1 MTNNNQEKR
10 NRRQYMSK
18 RLLYI
23 FIMISAFAFGSDY
36 SLRGVITD
44 AKTGEDLIG
53 AVVSLSN
60 GKGGTFSNSYGFY
73 SLTLPEGKHTFSIT
87 FIGYK
92 PLLINIDL
100 KSNMLKNFELT
111 PSVIALNA
119 VEVNADRP
127 DNNISSTQMSVAKLD
142 IKNIEMMP
150 VLFGESDILKTL
162 QLLPGIS
169 TASEGSTGFSVRG
182 GAIDENLILLDEA
195 TVYSP
200 SHLMGFVSV
209 FNSDALK
216 DVTVY
221 KGGIPASYGGRASSV
236 IDVQMNNGNNKKF
249 AAKAGIG
256 LISSRLTLEG
266 PIVKD
271 RSSFIISGRR
281 SYADIILKALPI
293 DLITNETQLY
303 FYDLNAK
310 VNLTVNDNNRLFASG
325 YFGKDV
331 FGFEGIM
338 GTDWGNT
345 TFTGR
350 WNHIFGDKLFS
361 NTSFIYSDYDYGFQ
375 VSDFIAMSSGI
386 DNYTF
391 KQDFSYFPNPDL
403 TSKIGFNVTSY
414 QFNPGKLTTGSD
426 SMDFKLVMDEQH
438 SVESGIYFSNKQT
451 ITPLFS
457 TEYGL
462 RASMYNQVGPGWIYS
477 YDDENAIS
485 DSTWYD
491 DWEVAQTYWNLE
503 PRVSFNYRLSERN
516 SIKVSYNRMAQYVHQ
531 LSNSTSGQ
539 ATDVWISSSTIV
551 KPLLVDQFA
560 LGYFHNF
567 RDNSIEVS
575 AEIYY
580 KNMHNVSDFE
590 DGTDIMFNDKI
601 ESQIL
606 NGEGRSYGLEL
617 YLKKNFGKFSGWL
630 SYTLARTEQKII
642 SINNDDWYAAKYD
655 RIHDLSIVLNY
666 AFSNKIN
673 LSGTWVYYTGNAVTF
688 PSGQYIIDDQVVP
701 YYTERNGYRMPDY
714 HRLDLNL
721 HLKGRDR
728 KNYSSSWDISIYNV
742 YNRYNAYSISF
753 RASETNLGNMEAV
766 KLSLFGIVPSL
777 TFNINF

>member
-1 MTNNNQEKR
+1 
-10 NRRQYMSK
+10 MSK

-23 FIMISAFAFGSDY
+23 IIMISAFAFGAKH
-36 SLRGVITD
+36 SLRGVISD
-44 AKTGEDLIG
+44 ATTGEDLIG
-53 AVVSLSN
+53 ATISLSD

-73 SLTLPEGKHTFSIT
+73 SLTLPDDEYILNIS

-92 PLLINIDL
+92 DLNYKIDL
-100 KSNMLKNFELT
+100 KSNQVKNFELT
-111 PSVIALNA
+111 PAVIALNE
-119 VEVNADRP
+119 VEVSADRP
-127 DNNISSTQMSVAKLD
+127 DINISSTQMSVAKLN

-221 KGGIPASYGGRASSV
+221 KGGIPATYGGRASSV
-236 IDVQMNNGNNKKF
+236 IDVQMNNGNNKEF
-249 AAKAGIG
+249 SAKAGIG
-256 LISSRLTLEG
+256 LISSRLTVEG

-271 RSSFIISGRR
+271 CCSFIVSARR
-281 SYADIILKALPI
+281 SYADIILKALPL

-310 VNLTVNDNNRLFASG
+310 ANLKIKDNDRLFISG

-331 FGFEGIM
+331 FGFDGIM
-338 GTDWGNT
+338 GTDWGNA

-375 VSDFIAMSSGI
+375 VSDLISMSSGI
-386 DNYTF
+386 DNITF

-403 TSKIGFNVTSY
+403 TTKIGFNTSKY
-414 QFNPGKLTTGSD
+414 TFNPGKLNMGLD
-426 SMDFKLVMDEQH
+426 SADFKLVMDEQG
-438 SVESGIYFSNKQT
+438 SIESGIYFSNEHK

-457 TEYGL
+457 AEYGL
-462 RASMYNQVGPGWIYS
+462 RTSMYNQIGPGWIYS
-477 YDDENAIS
+477 YDEDNYIS
-485 DSTWYD
+485 DSTWYNK
-491 DWEVAQTYWNLE
+491 WEPAQTYWNLE
-503 PRVSFNYRLSERN
+503 PRVSFNYLLSEKN
-516 SIKVSYNRMAQYVHQ
+516 SFKVSYNRMAQYVHQ

-539 ATDVWISSSTIV
+539 ATDVWISSSTLV

-567 RDNSIEVS
+567 LDNGIETSIEV
-575 AEIYY
+575 YY
-580 KNMHNVSDFE
+580 KDMQGVSDFE

-601 ESQIL
+601 EAQIL
-606 NGEGRSYGLEL
+606 NGKGRAYGLEL
-617 YLKKNFGKFSGWL
+617 YLKKNYGKFNGWL
-630 SYTLARTEQKII
+630 SYTLARTEQKIPG
-642 SINNDDWYAAKYD
+642 INNDNWYAAKHD
-655 RIHDLSIVLNY
+655 RIHDLSFVLNY
-666 AFSNKIN
+666 SFSKKIN
-673 LSGTWVYYTGNAVTF
+673 LSGTWVYYTGSAVTF
-688 PSGQYIIDDQVVP
+688 PSGQYIIDGQVVP

-721 HLKGRDR
+721 HLKGKDR
-728 KNYSSSWDISIYNV
+728 KNYSTSWDISIYNV

-753 RASETNLGNMEAV
+753 RASETNPGDMEAV

-777 TFNINF
+777 TFNINL

>member
-1 MTNNNQEKR
+1 MV
-10 NRRQYMSK
+10 K
-18 RLLYI
+18 RLKYI
-23 FIMISAFAFGSDY
+23 LIMIPIIAFAENY

-53 AVVSLSN
+53 AAISIEQSAS
-60 GKGGTFSNSYGFY
+60 GTFSNSYGFY
-73 SLTLPEGKHTFSIT
+73 SITLPEGEHIINVN

-92 PLLINIDL
+92 SYQTKVLLQ
-100 KSNMLKNFELT
+100 KNSIMNVELL
-111 PSVIALNA
+111 PSVIALNE
-119 VEVNADRP
+119 VEVSADRP
-127 DNNISSTQMSVAKLD
+127 DKNISSTQMSVAKLD

-150 VLFGESDILKTL
+150 VLFGESDILKTI

-169 TASEGSTGFSVRG
+169 SASEGSTGFSVRG

-236 IDVQMNNGNNKKF
+236 IDVQMNNGNNKEF
-249 AAKAGIG
+249 SVNAGIG
-256 LISSRLTLEG
+256 LISSRLTVEG
-266 PIVKD
+266 PIAKD
-271 RSSFIISGRR
+271 RCSFIISGRR
-281 SYADIILKALPI
+281 SYADIILKALPL

-310 VNLTVNDNNRLFASG
+310 FNLQLNDNNRVFLSG

-331 FGFEGIM
+331 FGFDGVA
-338 GTDWGNT
+338 GTDWGNA

-350 WNHIFGDKLFS
+350 WNHIFGDNLFS
-361 NTSFIYSDYDYGFQ
+361 NTSLIYSDYDYGFQ
-375 VSDFIAMSSGI
+375 VSDIVSMTSGI
-386 DNYTF
+386 DNYSI
-391 KQDFSYFPNPDL
+391 KQDFSYFPHPDL
-403 TSKIGFNVTSY
+403 TSKMGFNVSKY
-414 QFNPGKLTTGSD
+414 QFNPGKLMIGMDSSD
-426 SMDFKLVMDEQH
+426 FRLVMDEQH
-438 SVESGIYFSNKQT
+438 AIESGVYISNEHT
-451 ITPLFS
+451 LSALFS
-457 TEYGL
+457 AEYGL
-462 RASMYNQVGPGWIYS
+462 RASMYNQIGPGWIYS
-477 YDDENAIS
+477 YDDDNNKT

-491 DWEVAQTYWNLE
+491 EWDIAQTYWNLE
-503 PRVSFNYRLSERN
+503 PRISLNYRLSEKN
-516 SIKVSYNRMAQYVHQ
+516 SIKASYNRMAQYVHQ

-539 ATDVWISSSTIV
+539 ATDIWISSSTIV
-551 KPLLVDQFA
+551 QPLLVDQVA

-567 RDNSIEVS
+567 RDNGIETS
-575 AEIYY
+575 LEIYY
-580 KNMHNVSDFE
+580 KNMQGVSDFE

-606 NGEGRSYGLEL
+606 NGIGRSYGLEL
-617 YLKKNFGKFSGWL
+617 YLKKNYGKFTGWL
-630 SYTLARTEQKII
+630 SYTLARTEQKIDE
-642 SINNDDWYAAKYD
+642 INEGKWYPAKYD
-655 RIHDLSIVLNY
+655 RSHDLSVVLSY
-666 AFSNKIN
+666 AFTPKIN

-721 HLKGRDR
+721 HLEGKDR
-728 KNYSSSWDISIYNV
+728 KKYSSSWDISIYNV

-753 RASETNLGNMEAV
+753 RESETNPGNMEAV
-766 KLSLFGIVPSL
+766 KLSLFGIVPSI
-777 TFNINF
+777 TYNIHF